1 MPHVSYSQMMTLFGC
16 PEKHRLQYLLEKPTP
31 GLGVAAAM
39 GVAAHGAP
47 EMCLK
52 AVQQGM
58 RMPTKEQVI
67 GKVRQRWRALVS
79 GGIDGDLAGAEDKAA
94 IYAERIYDEVLPL
107 VRKGSKEAEWD
118 FYLPFG
124 VEGWH
129 FKGAVDHLRIVGKE
143 AIIDDWKTTSS
154 PRNWS
159 QSKADKSE
167 QVEAYY
173 WAIWQH
179 FGIVPNK
186 FIFHVVWPE
195 GYKAYETDRPWGLVE
210 AWKDRM
216 EYATRL
222 IGLHSK
228 DKPSDKRVG
237 YEWHATCPWRR
248 ECTPWEFGSLGKGVV
263 L

>member
-1 MPHVSYSQMMTLFGC
+1 MLF
-16 PEKHRLQYLLEKPTP
+16 R
-31 GLGVAAAM
+31 
-39 GVAAHGAP
+39 
-47 EMCLK
+47 
-52 AVQQGM
+52 
-58 RMPTKEQVI
+58 
-67 GKVRQRWRALVS
+67 S
-79 GGIDGDLAGAEDKAA
+79 
-94 IYAERIYDEVLPL
+94 
-107 VRKGSKEAEWD
+107 
-118 FYLPFG
+118 
-124 VEGWH
+124 
-129 FKGAVDHLRIVGKE
+129 RIVGKE

-222 IGLHSK
+222 ISLHSK